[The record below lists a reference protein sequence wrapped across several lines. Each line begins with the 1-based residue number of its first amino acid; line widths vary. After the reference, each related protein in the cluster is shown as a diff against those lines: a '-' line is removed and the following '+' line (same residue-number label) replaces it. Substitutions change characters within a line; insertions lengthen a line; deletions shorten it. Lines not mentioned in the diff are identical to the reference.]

1 MVNSSGPIDDYSVSQ
16 SASWVTPA
24 GVDSQGSSDAR
35 RMRRAFRSIGT
46 RVAAV
51 LGCGFLAVGSTSC
64 GLDAIGNLTSA
75 TSDLG
80 PGGQIIPRVLRIAFI
95 NNTNFRAI
103 FTFGSYDQLNQETV
117 PTNIGQVRLEANS
130 TSTTFTQPCR
140 RTFSV
145 GGAELIRLIKENR
158 NSPQVNIIDERALV
172 VGVNFSGAALG
183 DPLEAEPTE
192 GTADGSVKLVGVDY
206 TCARTDIRQ
215 QTGTGLLVFTFEPD
229 AGATGGFRIDYQF
242 FEQ

>member
-1 MVNSSGPIDDYSVSQ
+1 MS
-16 SASWVTPA
+16 
-24 GVDSQGSSDAR
+24 
-35 RMRRAFRSIGT
+35 
-46 RVAAV
+46 
-51 LGCGFLAVGSTSC
+51 CGLLAVGATSC

-103 FTFGSYDQLNQETV
+103 FTFGSYDQLNQETI

-158 NSPQVNIIDERALV
+158 NSPQVNIIDERALI

-192 GTADGSVKLVGVDY
+192 GTATGSVKLVGVDY
-206 TCARTDIRQ
+206 TCARNDIRQ

-229 AGATGGFRIDYQF
+229 GAAPGGFRIDYQF